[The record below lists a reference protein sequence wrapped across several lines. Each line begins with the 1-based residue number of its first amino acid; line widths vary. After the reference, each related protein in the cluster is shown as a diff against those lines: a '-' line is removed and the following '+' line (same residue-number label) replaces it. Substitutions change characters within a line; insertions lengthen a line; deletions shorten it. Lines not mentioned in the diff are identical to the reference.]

1 MNKIIRQA
9 ILKFIE
15 LREFGA
21 IVGVIFLTSF
31 FSFFTGGRFLEK
43 DIQASILIVV
53 GQLGIMVVGQALLM
67 ISNEIDLSV
76 GSTFGFIGVLYV
88 LLVGMV
94 GVELAFFLVMLMAAF
109 IGFLNGLLVLKGK
122 APSLII
128 TLGGLFIYRGLCYYI
143 TGGFVKTFPPEFR
156 ESFSVGLLGGYEIM
170 GFNISIIW
178 FILFV
183 IIFSL
188 VLHRTKFGNHIFA
201 VGGDI
206 LTASSQGINPIRV
219 KWTLFI
225 LCSLLSGVAG
235 VFTVNEMIMV
245 HTTLGTN
252 MELESVASCVVGGIA
267 LTGGVGSIWGAAIGT
282 ILVSSIRSAL
292 LLMGAPPYW
301 YVTFVGIVLIC
312 GLLINSLVRP
322 LLLRIVGRA

>member
-1 MNKIIRQA
+1 MNKIFKEA

-21 IVGVIFLTSF
+21 VVGVVFLTSF
-31 FSFFTGGRFLEK
+31 FSFYTGGRFLEK
-43 DIQASILIVV
+43 NIQASILIVV
-53 GQLGIMVVGQALLM
+53 GELGIMVIGQALLM

-88 LLVGMV
+88 SLLGIV
-94 GVELAFFLVMLMAAF
+94 GVELAFFLAILMAAF
-109 IGFLNGLLVLKGK
+109 IGFLNGLFVLKGK
-122 APSLII
+122 ASSLIM

-143 TGGFVKTFPPEFR
+143 TGGFVKTFPPELR
-156 ESFSVGLLGGYEIM
+156 GSFTVGVLGGYEIM

-178 FILFV
+178 FILFL

-206 LTASSQGINPIRV
+206 LTAYSQGINPIRV

-225 LCSLLSGVAG
+225 LCSLLAG
-235 VFTVNEMIMV
+235 TAGIFTVNELLMV
-245 HTTLGTN
+245 HTTLGTD
-252 MELESVASCVVGGIA
+252 MELESVASCVVGGIE
-267 LTGGVGSIWGAAIGT
+267 LTGGVGSLWGAAFGT

-312 GLLINSLVRP
+312 GVLINSLLRP
-322 LLLRIVGRA
+322 LLLRVKGGV